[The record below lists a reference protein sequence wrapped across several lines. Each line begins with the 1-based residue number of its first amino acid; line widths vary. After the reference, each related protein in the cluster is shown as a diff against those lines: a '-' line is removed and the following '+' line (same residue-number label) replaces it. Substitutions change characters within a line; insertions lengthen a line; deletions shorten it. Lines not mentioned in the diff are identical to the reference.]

1 MCLGCIMAAQ
11 EFYIS
16 NKGNGSGVNLNAEAT
31 SKFTNFLNIFNKF
44 KF

>member
-1 MCLGCIMAAQ
+1 MAAQ

-16 NKGNGSGVNLNAEAT
+16 NKSNGAGVNLNAEAT
-31 SKFTNFLNIFNKF
+31 SNYTYFLRIFNKF

>member
-11 EFYIS
+11 ELYIS
-16 NKGNGSGVNLNAEAT
+16 NKGNGSGVNLSAEAT